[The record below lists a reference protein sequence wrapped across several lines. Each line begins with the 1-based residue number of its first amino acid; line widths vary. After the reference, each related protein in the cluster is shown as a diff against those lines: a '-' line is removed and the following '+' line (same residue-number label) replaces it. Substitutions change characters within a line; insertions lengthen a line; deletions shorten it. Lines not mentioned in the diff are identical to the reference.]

1 MAAKVAK
8 VPTAEGKGLSARPTA
23 PVVKW
28 AGGKRQLLAEIDPLV
43 PKQMRTYFEP
53 FCGGAALF
61 FHLAGKPKRPFEK
74 AVLCDQ
80 NEELIALY
88 RALRDDAEAL
98 IVELAQYTN
107 DKELFLRVRAQ
118 KPAKLTTVQRG
129 ARLLFLNRTCY
140 NGLWRVNS
148 KNQFNVPFGRYAK
161 PKILDAPRLRKA
173 ALVLQGVDLQC
184 SDFLAVTSAAVPGDF
199 VYFDPPYVAASDTAD
214 FATYGPLGFSH
225 ADQVRLRDELHRLG
239 ACGVKLLLSN
249 ADTPESRALYKGMH
263 LQTVTARRS
272 ISRVGDQ
279 RNAVGELLVRPI
291 VKRPTRSTELKVP
304 R

>member
-1 MAAKVAK
+1 MVSKAQQALAQEK
-8 VPTAEGKGLSARPTA
+8 PYARPHA

-28 AGGKRQLLAEIDPLV
+28 AGGKRQLLAELEPFV
-43 PKQMRTYFEP
+43 PKQINTYYEP

-61 FHLAGKPKRPFEK
+61 FHLAGQAPRPFKK

-88 RALRDDAEAL
+88 QSLRDDVEAL
-98 IVELAQYTN
+98 IEELRPYTN
-107 DKELFLRVRAQ
+107 DKELFLRVRAIDP
-118 KPAKLTTVQRG
+118 KLLTTVQRG

-148 KNQFNVPFGRYAK
+148 KNIFNVPFGRYAR

-173 ALVLQGVDLQC
+173 AEALQGVDLRC
-184 SDFLAVTSAAVPGDF
+184 ADFITVTKAAKPGDF

-225 ADQVRLRDELHRLG
+225 EDQVRLRDELQRLG
-239 ACGVKLLLSN
+239 NAGVELLLSN
-249 ADTPESRALYKGMH
+249 ADTAESRALYKGM
-263 LQTVTARRS
+263 QVKSVTARRS

-279 RNAVGELLVRPI
+279 RNSVHELLVQP
-291 VKRPTRSTELKVP
+291 VKRSISKRKAGPK
-304 R
+304 